1 MIKTTVNMSIKNLKK
16 MYEKTNNLSLDA
28 EMQRGSGQWVGKGF
42 ETKRSLLINSL
53 LNAYPIPPLY
63 FQKLQQTQM
72 RFYLAV
78 WTENN
83 G

>member
-28 EMQRGSGQWVGKGF
+28 EMQRGSGQWIGKGY
-42 ETKRSLLINSL
+42 EMKRSLLINSL

-63 FQKLQQTQM
+63 FQKTT
-72 RFYLAV
+72 
-78 WTENN
+78 TETLSQLVNQAI
-83 G
+83 